1 MKLQKLLYFAQG
13 ISFQRFDAAL
23 FPDEIEAW
31 DFGPVVN
38 NVYQKYKSYD
48 REPIRDSEDIP
59 VSADEES
66 LLLDVAREYG
76 KYTTW
81 TLVDMTHKKGSPW
94 AECYIE
100 GQNHTVIPKSTIRA
114 YFRDIER
121 PVTGINWDELISMST
136 VVDLTGDNT
145 ISSEDW

>member
-100 GQNHTVIPKSTIRA
+100 GQNHTVIPQSTIRA
-114 YFRDIER
+114 
-121 PVTGINWDELISMST
+121 
-136 VVDLTGDNT
+136 
-145 ISSEDW
+145 